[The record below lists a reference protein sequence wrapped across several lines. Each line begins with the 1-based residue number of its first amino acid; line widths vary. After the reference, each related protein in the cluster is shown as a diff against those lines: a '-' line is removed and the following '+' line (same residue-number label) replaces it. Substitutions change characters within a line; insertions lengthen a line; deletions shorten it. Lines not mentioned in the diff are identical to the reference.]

1 MPRLH
6 SELDLV
12 VSIKSLAMQT
22 TTLAVDSIIEA
33 GRADLSG
40 NRAAA
45 AELIRRLAIGTGLA
59 AGEMTRLA
67 AELDASTAGEDLIA
81 AAGAAITGL
90 QSSLLSI
97 AGAVHEI
104 ADAGGPAEIF
114 ASAEALRTTAL
125 RLDELLP
132 SFQPAT
138 LGIPARRRTPA
149 PVPKEEVPAPA
160 H

>member
-1 MPRLH
+1 MSADSRGMSRFY

-12 VSIKSLAMQT
+12 ASIKSLAMQA

-33 GRADLSG
+33 GRADLG
-40 NRAAA
+40 GDPAAA
-45 AELIRRLAIGTGLA
+45 AEHVRRLAVGIGVATGEIA
-59 AGEMTRLA
+59 WFA

-81 AAGAAITGL
+81 AAGTAITGL

-97 AGAVHEI
+97 AGAVQEI

-114 ASAEALRTTAL
+114 ASAEALRTSAL

-132 SFQPAT
+132 SFQPT
-138 LGIPARRRTPA
+138 T
-149 PVPKEEVPAPA
+149 
-160 H
+160 